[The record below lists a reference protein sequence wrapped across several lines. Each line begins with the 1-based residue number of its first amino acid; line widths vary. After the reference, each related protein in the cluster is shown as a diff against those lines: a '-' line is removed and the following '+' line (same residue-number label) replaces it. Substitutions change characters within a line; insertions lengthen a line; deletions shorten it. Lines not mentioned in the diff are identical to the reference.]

1 MIQHPQQLLKMTDF
15 TSVTVIDSTGEDEI
29 KRPYYD
35 YIEPDEENDF
45 KTYRGFKYHSD
56 FPDEWILDQKEG
68 TGRDCANC
76 VGNPGHAICEGKIIG
91 YCTQCAEEYEFKRGP
106 GFIES
111 GKERIMQDVPSVFD
125 IYLEGLDTESV
136 YDAKVYPEE
145 QTFTCKN
152 SLCKEQITLTPYHK
166 CPCCHYLYCKN
177 GCSKLALIGCVE
189 CYDCFYNDK
198 CKECNIDIDRVNHQ
212 CPKCLKKCCRYCPD
226 TELVHSSDFCRDCY
240 EPDYEEQE
248 YDYSE
253 DDGQFED
260 DEDVFTYDARTLK
273 AFSPN

>member
-1 MIQHPQQLLKMTDF
+1 MTDF
-15 TSVTVIDSTGEDEI
+15 TSVTAVASTGEDEL

-35 YIEPDEENDF
+35 YIETDEENGC

-56 FPDEWILDQKEG
+56 FPDGWILDQKEG

-76 VGNPGHAICEGKIIG
+76 VGTCTEDPGYAMWEGKIIG
-91 YCTQCAEEYEFKRGP
+91 YCTRCAEEYEFKRGP
-106 GFIES
+106 GFIEH
-111 GKERIMQDVPSVFD
+111 GKEQIIPDVLSVFD
-125 IYLEGLDTESV
+125 IYGGVDTESV
-136 YDAKVYPEE
+136 YDAKVYPEDTME
-145 QTFTCKN
+145 QQTFTCLN

-198 CKECNIDIDRVNHQ
+198 CKECNTDIDRQKHQ

-240 EPDYEEQE
+240 EPDHYNEQ
-248 YDYSE
+248 YVYSE
-253 DDGQFED
+253 DEED
-260 DEDVFTYDARTLK
+260 EGDFPYQDENDDC
-273 AFSPN
+273 